1 MSWPARPSGVRP
13 SQEKRQPRL
22 PFRGRRGRPVA
33 SGQRV
38 VQYNNRRIEYHSL
51 TELSALRDRIAASLA
66 SGPAARPRRIL
77 LRHGGK
83 GIT

>member
-1 MSWPARPSGVRP
+1 MAYTTE
-13 SQEKRQPRL
+13 QLAAIEAAL
-22 PFRGRRGRPVA
+22 A

>member
-1 MSWPARPSGVRP
+1 MAYTVE
-13 SQEKRQPRL
+13 QLAAIEAAL
-22 PFRGRRGRPVA
+22 A

-51 TELSALRDRIAASLA
+51 TEMQALRDKIAASLA
-66 SGPAARPRRIL
+66 TSSSARPRRIL

>member
-1 MSWPARPSGVRP
+1 MAYTVE
-13 SQEKRQPRL
+13 QLAAIEAAL
-22 PFRGRRGRPVA
+22 A

-83 GIT
+83 GIS